1 MKKDSKYNFIQ
12 DTFILDTIQKVCMQH
27 PIKTPQKP
35 RKLSPQLNTTLAR
48 PAFAEAQK
56 NVIAIDVLK
65 TADSVIRLR
74 LRLRTLYAPLTISI
88 HVSSVNI
95 ILCDAVS

>member
-1 MKKDSKYNFIQ
+1 
-12 DTFILDTIQKVCMQH
+12 MQH
-27 PIKTPQKP
+27 PIKTPQKA

-74 LRLRTLYAPLTISI
+74 LRTLYAPLTISI